1 MVIIFVSQLQYMKKH
16 NLLIIIAIIALLAPI
31 QSFAQGF
38 GNCYTTQFNVK
49 VKGSLKVDTCAKE
62 VTLSISYTGNP
73 VYIYWSDGYIGATR
87 PVNKSGSYQAIAY
100 DSSYCM
106 DTSSTVHV
114 QLNDNYLNVYGSYW
128 GDVIT
133 LCDGKTID
141 LSCYSVGK
149 FKWNTGD
156 TTSIIT
162 VSKAGNYYAT
172 MKSKN
177 GCSDTSN
184 IVKVRTVSF
193 NSIKIKALGD
203 TILCLG
209 DSVELEV
216 SGVSGKFGWYPTYE
230 NTKKIK
236 VGTSGYHYA
245 YAYDS
250 ASGCSGN
257 SNLITVTI
265 LTPPVVQLC
274 MVTVD
279 SGANKNKLIW
289 KKTYD
294 KKIVSYNVYRESNFA
309 GEFDVIGNVLFDSTS
324 VFIDSWSNPKQRP
337 FSYYITAIDSC
348 GNEAVENKYYAHTTL
363 HLTANLGVSGENN
376 LNWSDYLGIYPLNTY
391 TIYRS
396 NKGSAFQAIGSVA
409 ATVHSYSD
417 LNPPSGANRYFIGI
431 KGNFDCMG
439 TQATINSNQVAFG
452 ILNSKQFDISQVKVF
467 PNPVENS
474 VTIENIPLNLKM
486 EISNAQGQIVLSQ
499 KSNSTNTQLNLD
511 SFSKGIYFLRIEN
524 SIPVKLIKL

>member
-1 MVIIFVSQLQYMKKH
+1 MNKKLSSI
-16 NLLIIIAIIALLAPI
+16 LLFAIIVFFTATEAFS
-31 QSFAQGF
+31 QF
-38 GNCYTTQFNVK
+38 GNCYTTAYSMKINGK
-49 VKGSLKVDTCAKE
+49 TNIDTCSKE
-62 VTLSISYTGNP
+62 ITLSVSYTGNP
-73 VYIYWSDGYIGATR
+73 TYIYWNDGYFGTTR
-87 PVNKSGSYQAIAY
+87 VVRQSGNYQAYAY
-100 DSSYCM
+100 DSNYCM
-106 DTSSTVHV
+106 DTTAIVNV
-114 QLNDNYLNVYGSYW
+114 KLNDNYLNVYVSYW
-128 GDVIT
+128 GDEVT

-156 TTSIIT
+156 TTSILT
-162 VSKAGNYYAT
+162 VSKAGKYYAT

-177 GCSDTSN
+177 GCTDTSN
-184 IVKVRTVSF
+184 TIKIRTVSF

-216 SGVSGKFGWYPTYE
+216 SGVSGKLGWYPTYE

-279 SGANKNKLIW
+279 SGTNRNKLVW

-309 GEFDVIGNVLFDSTS
+309 GEFDNIGNVLFDSTS
-324 VFIDSWSNPKQRP
+324 QFIDSWSNPKQRP
-337 FSYYITAIDSC
+337 FSYYITAVDSC
-348 GNEAVENKYYAHTTL
+348 GNEAIENKYYAHTTL

-396 NKGSAFQAIGSVA
+396 NKGSSFQAIGSVA

-417 LNPPSGANRYFIGI
+417 LTPPSGANRYFIGI
-431 KGNFDCMG
+431 KGATDCMG
-439 TQATINSNQVAFG
+439 SQTMINSNQVAFG
-452 ILNSKQFDISQVKVF
+452 ILNADQFDISQVNIY
-467 PNPVENS
+467 PNPVENTL
-474 VTIENIPLNLKM
+474 TIQNTPVNGKI
-486 EISNAQGQIVLSQ
+486 EISNAQGRIVLSQ
-499 KSNSTNTQLNLD
+499 KSASSNIQLNTAN
-511 SFSKGIYFLRIEN
+511 FAAGIYFLRIEN
-524 SIPVKLIKL
+524 SIPVKIIKQ